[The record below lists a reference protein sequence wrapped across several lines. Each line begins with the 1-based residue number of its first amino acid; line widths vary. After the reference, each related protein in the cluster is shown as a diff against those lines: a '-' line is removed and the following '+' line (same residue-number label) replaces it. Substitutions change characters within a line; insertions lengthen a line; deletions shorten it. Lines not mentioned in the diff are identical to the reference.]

1 MKNLIY
7 SIIPKLRNNLNLIK
21 KKISGIYLVSK
32 PVASKEEYLQI
43 HNKAKKNI
51 NIEVTKLVK
60 EFGFPIN
67 KNWLDKLA
75 LKTQIV
81 KKKNQIDYQHG
92 RLIYSLIRNQLKTF
106 TNQNYFKILEVGTA
120 RGFSSIIMSKAILDS
135 KKKGKIATIDI
146 IPHNKKIYW
155 NTIDDLE
162 GPQTRKHLLRSY
174 KKYLKS
180 INFLTGE
187 SVNIIKNIKTKQFN
201 FIFLDGNHDF
211 YYVMKEYDLVKNLQK
226 KNDLLL
232 LDDVT
237 PKKFDGIIKLLNII
251 KKENKYTIRKIT
263 SNPKRGYAILEK
275 K

>member
-263 SNPKRGYAILEK
+263 SNPKRGYAILK
-275 K
+275 KK

>member
-7 SIIPKLRNNLNLIK
+7 SIIPKSRNNLNLIK
-21 KKISGIYLVSK
+21 KKISGIYLASK
-32 PVASKEEYLQI
+32 PVASKEEYLRI

-60 EFGFPIN
+60 EFGFPID

-81 KKKNQIDYQHG
+81 KKKSQIDYQHG

-135 KKKGKIATIDI
+135 KKKGKIFTIDI

-174 KKYLKS
+174 EKYLKS
-180 INFLTGE
+180 IKFLTGQ
-187 SVNIIKNIKTKQFN
+187 SLNIIKNIKTRQFN

-211 YYVMKEYDLVKNLQK
+211 YNVIKEYDLVKNLQK
-226 KNDLLL
+226 KNDILL

-237 PKKFDGIIKLLNII
+237 PKKFDGIVKLLNII

-263 SNPKRGYAILEK
+263 SNPKRGYAILK
-275 K
+275 KK